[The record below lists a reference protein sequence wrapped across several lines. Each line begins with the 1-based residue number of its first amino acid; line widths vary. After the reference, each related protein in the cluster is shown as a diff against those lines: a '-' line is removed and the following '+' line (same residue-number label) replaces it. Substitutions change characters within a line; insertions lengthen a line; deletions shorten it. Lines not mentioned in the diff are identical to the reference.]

1 MDRKIEKPEVAEVF
15 NNYPGHIRQK
25 LIFLR
30 QLVLDTDSERTGVGI
45 LEESLKW
52 GEPSYLTKGGSTI
65 RMDWKKSKPDRY
77 ALYFNCQTKLVGTF
91 KEVFGDRLKFEGNRA
106 IVFYQNDEIPIDEV
120 KRCILLALTA
130 ENICQCWAYKFKI

>member
-30 QLVLDTDSERTGVGI
+30 QLVLDTASERTGVGI

-120 KRCILLALTA
+120 KRCILLALTYHSRKHLPMLG
-130 ENICQCWAYKFKI
+130 I

>member
-15 NNYPGHIRQK
+15 NNYLGHIRQK

-30 QLVLDTDSERTGVGI
+30 QLVLDTASERTGVGI

-120 KRCILLALTA
+120 KRCILLALTYHSRKHLPMLG
-130 ENICQCWAYKFKI
+130 I